1 MTLNVFKIFGILFL
15 EKDIQNNY
23 FPNAIYASVENAVSA
38 PGRAAQLYL

>member
-1 MTLNVFKIFGILFL
+1 MTLNVFKIFGILCS

-23 FPNAIYASVENAVSA
+23 FPNATYAAVENMVSA